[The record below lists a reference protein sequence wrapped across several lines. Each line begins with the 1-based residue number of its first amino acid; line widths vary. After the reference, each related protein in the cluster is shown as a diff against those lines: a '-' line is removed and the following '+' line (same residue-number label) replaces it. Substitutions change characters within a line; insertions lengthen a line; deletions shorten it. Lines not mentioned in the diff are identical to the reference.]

1 MSCHRHASVCIQAKL
16 FKAVGVTDMVNKWD
30 FIQIKWEEKRKKRTI
45 WEGTKGMKLT
55 SVWIKM
61 LSLG

>member
-1 MSCHRHASVCIQAKL
+1 
-16 FKAVGVTDMVNKWD
+16 MVNRWD
-30 FIQIKWEEKRKKRTI
+30 FIQIKWEEKRKEKKRTI